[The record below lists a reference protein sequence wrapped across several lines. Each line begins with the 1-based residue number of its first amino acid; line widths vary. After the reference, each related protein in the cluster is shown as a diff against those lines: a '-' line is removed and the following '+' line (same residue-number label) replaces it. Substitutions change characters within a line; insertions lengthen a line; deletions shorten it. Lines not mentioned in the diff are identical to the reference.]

1 MDNNEITKNILT
13 DLLKLVDIL
22 QKQINMH
29 NQVLKKLTAY
39 KEEE

>member
-1 MDNNEITKNILT
+1 MDNNEIKNILT

-29 NQVLKKLTAY
+29 NQVLKQLTGY